1 MVRHA
6 QTGDLE
12 QLLTMYRE
20 LRVSGMPGITWSEA
34 YPSDDDIRNDLTQ
47 HALYV
52 LEWQGEVVAS
62 LATEMD
68 EVKDLVPCDPQ
79 VVSCEISR
87 VAVRR
92 SLQGR
97 GLCGMLMS
105 ETLDLLRKEGY
116 QVIRLLVSGQ
126 NLPAYRAYLRAGFE
140 ILGEADKYDV
150 HWTCCEKWL

>member
-1 MVRHA
+1 MAVLDRKNHAVLSERERKMVRHA

-79 VVSCEISR
+79 AVSCEISR
-87 VAVRR
+87 VAVRDADVGDTG
-92 SLQGR
+92 SPQGR
-97 GLCGMLMS
+97 GISGDS
-105 ETLDLLRKEGY
+105 P
-116 QVIRLLVSGQ
+116 SGQ
-126 NLPAYRAYLRAGFE
+126 RTESACLSCLSPGG
-140 ILGEADKYDV
+140 I
-150 HWTCCEKWL
+150 